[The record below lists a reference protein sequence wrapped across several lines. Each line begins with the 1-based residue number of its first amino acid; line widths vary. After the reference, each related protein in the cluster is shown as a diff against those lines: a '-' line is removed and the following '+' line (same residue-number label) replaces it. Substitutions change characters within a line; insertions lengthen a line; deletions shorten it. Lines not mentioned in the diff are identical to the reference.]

1 MAAKVGSSFYNDILL
16 DHVFTRSRAS
26 WPSSSSSLAFS
37 KDSKLEPIQ
46 RQTQN
51 LNLRLRQK
59 QILMLTLM
67 LNMEVVPM

>member
-37 KDSKLEPIQ
+37 KDSKLEPMQ
-46 RQTQN
+46 RQMQ
-51 LNLRLRQK
+51 NLRLRQK

>member
-51 LNLRLRQK
+51 LRLRLR

>member
-1 MAAKVGSSFYNDILL
+1 MASKVGSSFYNDILL

-26 WPSSSSSLAFS
+26 WPSSLSSLAFS

-51 LNLRLRQK
+51 LRLRLR